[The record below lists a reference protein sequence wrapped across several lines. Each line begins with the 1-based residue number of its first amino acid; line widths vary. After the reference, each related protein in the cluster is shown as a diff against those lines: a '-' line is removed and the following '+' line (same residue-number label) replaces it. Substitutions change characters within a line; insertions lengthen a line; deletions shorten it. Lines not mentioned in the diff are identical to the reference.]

1 MSHPVLKCI
10 ANDQIQIKELS
21 KIMLQYPLFQAWIL
35 KEDVV
40 LIYVYF
46 IDAYKKIYL
55 ITGLFVE
62 NGYYFLWYLL
72 R

>member
-1 MSHPVLKCI
+1 MSHPVLKCK

-21 KIMLQYPLFQAWIL
+21 KIMLQYPLFQAWLLI
-35 KEDVV
+35 EDVV

-62 NGYYFLWYLL
+62 NGYYFFWYLL